1 MNEVICGGRE
11 VLACP
16 GKQDKGFLAGGCGR
30 PGNIIQLHRKVK
42 KKAAHIRVIR
52 IYAAFLQEIWTTFL
66 F

>member
-16 GKQDKGFLAGGCGR
+16 GKQDKGFLAGGCCR

-42 KKAAHIRVIR
+42 KKAA
-52 IYAAFLQEIWTTFL
+52 LSG
-66 F
+66 